1 MLSAVSIYMTMVV
14 TPSVIVLTIVVLS
27 GVAPTDN
34 QYEFGLSLPVEN
46 TLAYLTFSEHL
57 KATLEVL
64 IQH

>member
-1 MLSAVSIYMTMVV
+1 MAMVV
-14 TPSVIVLTIVVLS
+14 TPSVIVLNVVVLS
-27 GVAPTDN
+27 GIAPSDN
-34 QYEFGLSLPVEN
+34 QYKWCLSSPVEN